1 MQGLLRLAAI
11 RHRWRPRAWP
21 TGAGSRGFMDSS
33 GACAVHAGRLLCEA
47 PNRENIRAAEE
58 CYGEGSRW
66 DSWTWSKAVP
76 VAVVVG
82 RNPTAPTG
90 LRVRR
95 RARAFFRQGAARDVL
110 CWARVSPGWMVG
122 PPRALTH
129 NGKKMLRYSVTL
141 LRPIK
146 FDPDPAPPYRHRVLG
161 GKIKVFEQIYSRS
174 SVVTSGDRSSA
185 GRVPARVPG
194 PAARRHNPA

>member
-110 CWARVSPGWMVG
+110 CWARVSPGWSAA
-122 PPRALTH
+122 RFNL
-129 NGKKMLRYSVTL
+129 MLRYSVTL

-146 FDPDPAPPYRHRVLG
+146 FDPDARLRRIGTGYWEGRLRFLSKFIRDRPSSPPVTAVVRVASARATRESPHQAQPSMYPA
-161 GKIKVFEQIYSRS
+161 
-174 SVVTSGDRSSA
+174 
-185 GRVPARVPG
+185 
-194 PAARRHNPA
+194 

>member
-110 CWARVSPGWMVG
+110 CWARVSPGWSAARFKGTLPCPNQTNRPMENTRKNSKNSKTLKTLDLGVSLQG
-122 PPRALTH
+122 TTFP
-129 NGKKMLRYSVTL
+129 KKHTKNSA
-141 LRPIK
+141 
-146 FDPDPAPPYRHRVLG
+146 D
-161 GKIKVFEQIYSRS
+161 S
-174 SVVTSGDRSSA
+174 DRSESLQERR
-185 GRVPARVPG
+185 RVRFGNRTLPLTVCVYM
-194 PAARRHNPA
+194 